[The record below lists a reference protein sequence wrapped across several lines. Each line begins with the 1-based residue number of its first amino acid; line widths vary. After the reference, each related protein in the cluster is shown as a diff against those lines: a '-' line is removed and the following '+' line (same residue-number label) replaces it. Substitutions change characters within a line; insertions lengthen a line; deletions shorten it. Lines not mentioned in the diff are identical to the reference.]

1 MVPLL
6 PVITFIWYYLMNTMN
21 KENEEKEEYKIE
33 ENEKIK
39 RLDEI
44 RDAIILFLYWLIGSV
59 SFIFLIG
66 FIFKAG
72 ELILGNQIFP
82 YFSIIISIIGFIV
95 YGIIFLPILKE
106 ILHICFNKE

>member
-59 SFIFLIG
+59 SFIFLLG
-66 FIFKAG
+66 FILKASK
-72 ELILGNQIFP
+72 LILGDQIFS
-82 YFSIIISIIGFIV
+82 YFSLILLIIVFV
-95 YGIIFLPILKE
+95 LYGILFLPILKE
-106 ILHICFNKE
+106 ILHICFKKK

>member
-1 MVPLL
+1 MPFLVPLMAL
-6 PVITFIWYYLMNTMN
+6 VYNYLKNI
-21 KENEEKEEYKIE
+21 NEEKYEEEYEIE
-33 ENEKIK
+33 ENEEIE

-44 RDAIILFLYWLIGSV
+44 RDAIILFFLWLMGSL

-82 YFSIIISIIGFIV
+82 YFSIIIS
-95 YGIIFLPILKE
+95 
-106 ILHICFNKE
+106 